1 MRVRHRTAALALCAF
16 LAPIAAAQDERAE
29 AVRTEDVR
37 AAEDGTLA
45 LRIEDAWQLALER
58 NIGLELETR
67 AREASRLDALGSWGA
82 FDPVFNLSLSYAN
95 GERPQNN
102 TFVGGGIV
110 TVDVENQRAEAGLTF
125 PFRTGGRL
133 DLSTALDSTSLNSA
147 ALGNED
153 FNDASISATFVQPLL
168 RGAWERSATTDQEL
182 ARLRLARQEAQWR
195 QTREQLLLDV
205 HVAYWDLV
213 AALEEV
219 EVRERALAL
228 GEEQLRQEIERER
241 VGVGTEVDVLQ
252 AETNVSTREE
262 ELLLARN
269 TVGQREDALKQL
281 VFGPL
286 GEGEGEQRL
295 ADWDRE
301 LVPLTALPTELE
313 HEDPTVWIA
322 RLDAAFRSRPD
333 LEALRT
339 DVLLAETELVARRT
353 ARDAQ
358 LDLSLGVSSSASDAS
373 TGDAIDTTAGFDFP
387 TYSAGLTYS
396 IPLGNRSAKYA
407 ERSAR
412 VELRRANLAYDQ
424 AENRV
429 VAELRDALRNV
440 SYQARAV
447 RAATTSR
454 EFAERQLQA
463 EQVRFREGLSTTFQ
477 VLEFQQTLTEAL
489 SGEQT
494 ARANLAK
501 ARAQLVFAEGRLGES
516 LGAPPGRDEE

>member
-1 MRVRHRTAALALCAF
+1 MRVRLHTTAVALCAL
-16 LAPIAAAQDERAE
+16 LAPLAPAQEASVAASEGD
-29 AVRTEDVR
+29 
-37 AAEDGTLA
+37 TLA

-58 NIGLELETR
+58 NIGLALEAR
-67 AREASRLDALGSWGA
+67 SREASRLTALGSWGA
-82 FDPVFNLSLSYAN
+82 FDPVFNLSLSYAD

-110 TVDVENQRAEAGLTF
+110 TVDVENQRADAGLTF

-133 DLSTALDSTSLNSA
+133 ELSGSLDSTSLTSA

-153 FNDASISATFVQPLL
+153 FNDASVSATYVQPLL
-168 RGAWERSATTDQEL
+168 RGAWERAATTDQEL
-182 ARLRLARQEAQWR
+182 ARLRLARTEAQWR

-219 EVRERALAL
+219 EVRERALEL
-228 GEEQLRQEIERER
+228 GREQLRQETERER

-262 ELLLARN
+262 QLLLARN
-269 TVGQREDALKQL
+269 TVDQREDALKQL

-286 GEGEGEQRL
+286 GEADGEQTL
-295 ADWDRE
+295 EDWDRE
-301 LVPLTALPTELE
+301 LVPLTSLPTTLE
-313 HEDPTVWIA
+313 HDDPGSWIA
-322 RLDAAFRSRPD
+322 RLDSAFQLRPD
-333 LEALRT
+333 LEVLRA
-339 DVLLAETELVARRT
+339 DVSIAETELVARRT

-358 LDLSLGVSSSASDAS
+358 LDLSLGISSSASDAS
-373 TGDAIDTTAGFDFP
+373 TNEAVESASGFDFP

-424 AENRV
+424 AENQV
-429 VAELRDALRNV
+429 VADLRDALREV
-440 SYQARAV
+440 YYQAQAV

-454 EFAERQLQA
+454 EFAERQLEA
-463 EQVRFREGLSTTFQ
+463 EQVRYREGLSTTFQ

-501 ARAQLVFAEGRLGES
+501 ARARLVFAEGRLGES
-516 LGAPPGRDEE
+516 LGAPAELSE